1 MWSGTSVREIIG
13 EGPRAEV
20 HRFTFAPAPCRPGGV
35 FAPLRRW
42 REVIGDGVLTRGM
55 GRLTPRGET
64 FSAEGLSL
72 RRTDLL
78 VEVGRLEHGVGM
90 PLEAQVL
97 AICNR
102 IFFGSSIPHR
112 PTIRP
117 GRSRLADRRRAGSIT
132 VLRIADHHTH
142 RTVGRVDSA
151 RAPSSSTWW
160 PTRSPSPRASTTPVA
175 GASCRAAVLSR
186 SPVDPGDRTNCL
198 RRTALAS
205 EHGAPTLGERANGRG
220 GNGAGEGIR

>member
-102 IFFGSSIPHR
+102 TFFGSSTPHR

-117 GRSRLADRRRAGSIT
+117 TR
-132 VLRIADHHTH
+132 
-142 RTVGRVDSA
+142 
-151 RAPSSSTWW
+151 PE
-160 PTRSPSPRASTTPVA
+160 PTCRPP
-175 GASCRAAVLSR
+175 SCRAVPAIHRSSHRR
-186 SPVDPGDRTNCL
+186 SPHAPDSWPGRLGPRTVLLDVVADPVSEPEGLDNAG
-198 RRTALAS
+198 RRRVL
-205 EHGAPTLGERANGRG
+205 PRG
-220 GNGAGEGIR
+220 CAQQVPG

>member
-102 IFFGSSIPHR
+102 TFFGSSTPHR

-117 GRSRLADRRRAGSIT
+117 TR
-132 VLRIADHHTH
+132 
-142 RTVGRVDSA
+142 
-151 RAPSSSTWW
+151 PE
-160 PTRSPSPRASTTPVA
+160 PTCRPP
-175 GASCRAAVLSR
+175 SCRAVPAIHRSSHRR
-186 SPVDPGDRTNCL
+186 SPHAPDSWPGRLGPRTVLLDVVADPVSEPESLDNAG
-198 RRTALAS
+198 RRRVL
-205 EHGAPTLGERANGRG
+205 PRG
-220 GNGAGEGIR
+220 CAQQVPG